1 MTTTQTTTAPVP
13 TYDDLSAAVARLA
26 TQVAD
31 LTGQLREAQ
40 ETACELQ
47 RERDQVQIRAD
58 TNARLAGAFRNDL
71 DEVRL
76 DLRRA
81 LSACRELT
89 VVKGALEQQIDRMQ
103 NEPEQRPDDHTRRW
117 PFKRVGNAL

>member
-1 MTTTQTTTAPVP
+1 MTTTAPVP

-31 LTGQLREAQ
+31 LTGQLREARETSCRMQQ
-40 ETACELQ
+40 ERN
-47 RERDQVQIRAD
+47 REKGRANLADNRAEGLYRDLHD
-58 TNARLAGAFRNDL
+58 
-71 DEVRL
+71 VRIE
-76 DLRRA
+76 LRRA

-103 NEPEQRPDDHTRRW
+103 NEPEQRRDDHTKRW
-117 PFKRVGNAL
+117 PFKRVGNQL